1 VIVSPRITRVVRR
14 AGADRISAGGRDVRL
29 AALALLFLVAAAVA
43 GGAEVHHAVSAGT
56 GARPVAAANVSA
68 TPVSPME
75 IEWP

>member
-1 VIVSPRITRVVRR
+1 LGVLVIVSPRITRVVRR

-29 AALALLFLVAAAVA
+29 AALALLFLVAAAV
-43 GGAEVHHAVSAGT
+43 T